1 MSNFVSDFIESR
13 SKFCVEMLCQMQME
27 SAYNFALRFLILF
40 KIKRVELYLEVSDSD
55 ITATIQNQNLCG
67 MNIIFKGKTQTKPKA
82 KYTDQKCGIFFF
94 DNKQTW
100 F

>member
-13 SKFCVEMLCQMQME
+13 SKFCAEMLCQMQME

-55 ITATIQNQNLCG
+55 ITDTIQNQKFMRNEHHIQRE
-67 MNIIFKGKTQTKPKA
+67 NSNKTKG
-82 KYTDQKCGIFFF
+82 
-94 DNKQTW
+94 
-100 F
+100 